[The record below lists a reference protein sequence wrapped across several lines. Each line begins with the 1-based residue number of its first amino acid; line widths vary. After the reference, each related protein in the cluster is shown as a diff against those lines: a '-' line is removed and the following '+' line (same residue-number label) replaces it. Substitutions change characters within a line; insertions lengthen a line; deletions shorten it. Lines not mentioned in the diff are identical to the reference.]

1 MPGPGQRRALARDF
15 PDALLFPFP
24 KTPGQIARDFKW
36 LGSYRYGILHL
47 GGRDAGDLAA
57 RCQAASGL
65 LGWAPTCGTAD
76 AVAATKPVPA

>member
-1 MPGPGQRRALARDF
+1 ARRHALARAF
-15 PDALLFPFP
+15 PDALLFSFP

-57 RCQAASGL
+57 RCLAASEL
-65 LGWAPTCGTAD
+65 LGWAPTCGTPD
-76 AVAATKPVPA
+76 GVAATKPVPA